1 MTNKRTYIIDDDK
14 LTARLVS
21 ILLTTYGF
29 SDDIKLFNNS
39 ELAMEDLTKNAT
51 EIDTLPDIILLD
63 INMPIMDGW
72 QFLEEYKNLPI
83 KKDISIFIITSSIDP
98 IDLETS
104 KKFPI
109 IRSYIQKPINSEKL
123 KFMTRLIEQQ
133 N

>member
-109 IRSYIQKPINSEKL
+109 IRSYIQKPITSEKL

>member
-39 ELAMEDLTKNAT
+39 ELAMEDLTKNAS
-51 EIDTLPDIILLD
+51 EINTLPDIILLD

-72 QFLEEYKNLPI
+72 QFLEEYKNLSI

-98 IDLETS
+98 LDLETS

-109 IRSYIQKPINSEKL
+109 IRSYIQKPITSEKL
-123 KFMTRLIEQQ
+123 KFMTSLIEQQ